1 MNKEKNNYEYIIC
14 MFAYGKV
21 HSVAFL
27 LVYTISTGSYV
38 GHYTLNNMQ
47 TIAHSRDKVLIVNM
61 YARVLMFIRIC
72 MSNFEQS
79 CNCGQLKDRMLCQLL
94 RTYSS
99 L

>member
-1 MNKEKNNYEYIIC
+1 M
-14 MFAYGKV
+14 
-21 HSVAFL
+21 
-27 LVYTISTGSYV
+27 

-72 MSNFEQS
+72 MSKDCLILS
-79 CNCGQLKDRMLCQLL
+79 NCEQLKDRMLQPEGLCEFL